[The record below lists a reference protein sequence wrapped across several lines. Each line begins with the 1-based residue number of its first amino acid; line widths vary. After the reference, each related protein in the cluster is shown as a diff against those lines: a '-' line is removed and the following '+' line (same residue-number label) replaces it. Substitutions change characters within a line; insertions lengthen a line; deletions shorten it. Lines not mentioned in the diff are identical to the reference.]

1 MADDD
6 KWAVLELTGDR
17 TTAGLIVESDV
28 ENLLQI
34 KIPIGETEF
43 RTEYYSYNSIFKV
56 KIVSEEIARSII
68 Q

>member
-28 ENLLQI
+28 ENLFQI
-34 KIPIGETEF
+34 DIPIGETEF
-43 RTEYYSYNSIFKV
+43 RTEYYSYNAIFKI